1 MGAQG
6 SSNHIILGGA
16 PFKLEKVV
24 SITVPEISIKILIS
38 VSIPIFEN
46 RGLFYSD

>member
-16 PFKLEKVV
+16 PFELEKVV

-38 VSIPIFEN
+38 VSNTCVSGQRAIP
-46 RGLFYSD
+46 